1 MSKRKAYVND
11 YDISTE
17 LVKEGKKVK
26 EKKNITYHGKYYRFQ
41 MDDQSLKKMKYT
53 YLFFGLVLFFLFVG
67 LGLLNNEASRI
78 IYVVM
83 PYVFLFLP
91 IFYTNMG
98 TIKLLKRNVDMTAK
112 EYDDTIIRLKKT
124 TLSLLVL
131 SIACALG
138 DILYLVTHKVTD
150 FMSKEYVFLSGILLI
165 IGLSI
170 LFMQQQK
177 TLNKKIIEIGEKTV
191 KNG

>member
-11 YDISTE
+11 YDVSTE
-17 LVKEGKKVK
+17 LVKDGEKVK

-41 MDDQSLKKMKYT
+41 MDETKLKKVKYT
-53 YLFFGLVLFFLFVG
+53 YVIFGLVLFLLFLA
-67 LGLLNNEASRI
+67 LGMLNNDASRI
-78 IYVVM
+78 VYVVM

-98 TIKLLKRNVDMTAK
+98 TIKLLKRNSDMTAK
-112 EYDDTIIRLKKT
+112 EYNDTVIRLKKT

-138 DILYLVTHKVTD
+138 DILYLVTHKITD
-150 FMSKEYVFLSGILLI
+150 FASKEYVFLSGILI
-165 IGLSI
+165 ITGLSI

-177 TLNKKIIEIGEKTV
+177 TVNKNIIEIDQKTV
-191 KNG
+191 